1 MSGWLLIL
9 ALLVLG
15 GILSTL
21 GDRLGS
27 RVGKAR
33 LSLFNMRPRRTAVVI
48 TVLTGSL
55 ISALSLGLMLLVSRQ
70 LRVGL
75 FELDALQARLKTS
88 REQLQASQQERQKAR
103 SETGRIEA
111 ELLIARER
119 ANTLRKELEPL
130 QTQRDK
136 LESDRE
142 RLSRDIKVRDA
153 DIRRTETELNQVR
166 NRIQAGEK
174 ELKTLERNLVALRR
188 GAVVLSNGQ
197 TLATATVRLES
208 ADQAKQ
214 VVDRLLQEANLIAY
228 EKVRPGETPD
238 RQIIL
243 VPRSDV
249 ERLKGIIRRSGTW
262 VISIRSATNV
272 LRGESVVYAFP
283 EVRPNRTVARSGD
296 RLASV
301 RLSKEDRS
309 PEMIRTRLNLLL
321 ASAYAEVQRRGSLT
335 EGLEFDGNDLAQ
347 LAQDLLE
354 RPDEP
359 VTLEVKAMRDSDS
372 ADSVIVVVEASF

>member
-88 REQLQASQQERQKAR
+88 REQLQASQQERQRAR

-111 ELLIARER
+111 ELTIARER
-119 ANTLRKELEPL
+119 ANTLRRELKPL

-153 DIRRTETELNQVR
+153 DIRRTEAELNQVR
-166 NRIQAGEK
+166 NRIEAGEK

-214 VVDRLLQEANLIAY
+214 VVDRLLQAANLNAY

-301 RLSKEDRS
+301 RLSRDERS

-335 EGLEFDGNDLAQ
+335 EGLEFNGNDLAQ

-359 VTLEVKAMRDSDS
+359 VILEVKAMRDSDS
-372 ADSVIVVVEASF
+372 ADSVFVVVEASF

>member
-111 ELLIARER
+111 ELTIARER
-119 ANTLRKELEPL
+119 ANILRKELEPL
-130 QTQRDK
+130 QRQRDK

-301 RLSKEDRS
+301 RLSRDDRS

-335 EGLEFDGNDLAQ
+335 EGLEFNGNDLAQ

>member
-88 REQLQASQQERQKAR
+88 REQLQASQKERQKAR

-111 ELLIARER
+111 ELTIARER

-136 LESDRE
+136 LESERE

-166 NRIQAGEK
+166 NRIQAGEQ

-283 EVRPNRTVARSGD
+283 EVRPNRTVTRSGD

-301 RLSKEDRS
+301 RLSKDERS
-309 PEMIRTRLNLLL
+309 SETIRTRLNLLL

-335 EGLEFDGNDLAQ
+335 EGLEFNGNDLAQ
-347 LAQDLLE
+347 LAQDLQE

-359 VTLEVKAMRDSDS
+359 VTLEVKAMRNSDS
-372 ADSVIVVVEASF
+372 ADSVFVVVEASF

>member
-55 ISALSLGLMLLVSRQ
+55 ISALTLGLMLLVSRQ

-88 REQLQASQQERQKAR
+88 REQLQESQQERQKAR

-111 ELLIARER
+111 ELAIARER

-214 VVDRLLQEANLIAY
+214 VVDRLLQEANLMAY

-301 RLSKEDRS
+301 RLSEDDRS
-309 PEMIRTRLNLLL
+309 SETIRTRLNLLL

-335 EGLEFDGNDLAQ
+335 EGLEFNGNDLAQ

>member
-111 ELLIARER
+111 ELTIARER

-283 EVRPNRTVARSGD
+283 EVRPNRTVALSGD

>member
-103 SETGRIEA
+103 SETGRIEG
-111 ELLIARER
+111 ELTIARER

-301 RLSKEDRS
+301 RLSQEDRS

-335 EGLEFDGNDLAQ
+335 EGLEFNGNDLAQ